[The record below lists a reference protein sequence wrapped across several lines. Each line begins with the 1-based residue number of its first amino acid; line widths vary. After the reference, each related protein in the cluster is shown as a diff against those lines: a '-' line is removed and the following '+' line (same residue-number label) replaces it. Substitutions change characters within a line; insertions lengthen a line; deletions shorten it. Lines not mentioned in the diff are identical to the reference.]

1 MSFTKKDF
9 KAMQTPGLEER
20 MEAIQTQIQPKFRQI
35 GEGLATYLSAKT
47 GDEMFLHI
55 ARHAR
60 RSVNPPDSTWLAVAN
75 NKRGYKKHPHFQVGI
90 WDEYVFIWLAF
101 IYETENRQIVVHNFL
116 ENLDT
121 LKNLPANFS
130 ISLDHTEKPTSLVQ
144 NTDLTKALERFRDV
158 KKGEF
163 LVGRIFQPGDAA
175 LKNKTAFTKT
185 LEETVDLLL
194 PLYQMSFEMQEI

>member
-1 MSFTKKDF
+1 MTFTKNDF

-20 MEAIQTQIQPKFRQI
+20 MEAIQTQIQPKFREI

-47 GDEMFLHI
+47 GTEMFLHI

-116 ENLDT
+116 ENLDQ
-121 LKNLPANFS
+121 LENLPANFS
-130 ISLDHTEKPTSLVQ
+130 ISPDHTEKPTSLIQ
-144 NTDLTKALERFRDV
+144 NTDLTKVLERFRDV

-163 LVGRIFQPGDAA
+163 MVGRIFKPGDAA
-175 LKNKTAFTKT
+175 LKNDEAFTKE
-185 LEETVDLLL
+185 LEKTMDLLL
-194 PLYQMSFEMQEI
+194 PLYDMSFEMQEI